1 MNIVINQIEISDY
14 APEENT
20 RKILSH
26 LTAQTE
32 VRGFILFPELCLTGF
47 PTAQNL
53 GELWQASEAGFAR
66 IVEFSRHLAATIVL
80 GHIEQCDGRFYN
92 SCFYLRNGEILHS
105 HRKRRLWIDDIG
117 IFSAGTADRT
127 CLIEDTR
134 CGSQICFD
142 LEFPEGSRALAKQGA
157 ELILMPNGNMKPYG
171 NTHFILSQARAIEN
185 QCFVVTCNRVGSGHG
200 GDFVGESLLVSP
212 TGRILTHLGDK
223 EEIAQVCID
232 INEVQESR
240 KTYTYIEQL

>member
-1 MNIVINQIEISDY
+1 MNIVINQIALSDY
-14 APEENT
+14 APDANSD
-20 RKILSH
+20 KIISLLS
-26 LTAQTE
+26 TQTD
-32 VRGFILFPELCLTGF
+32 VSGFTLFPELCLTGF
-47 PTAQNL
+47 PTADNL
-53 GELWQASEAGFAR
+53 HALWQASEAGFAR
-66 IVEFSRHLAATIVL
+66 ILEYSRRCAATVVL
-80 GHIEQCDGRFYN
+80 GHIEHCDGRFYN
-92 SCFYLRNGEILHS
+92 SCFYLRDGQVLHV
-105 HRKRRLWIDDIG
+105 HRKRHLWLDDIG
-117 IFSAGTADRT
+117 IFTPGGTEHV
-127 CLIEDTR
+127 CLIEDIR

-142 LEFPEGSRALAKQGA
+142 LEFPEGSRTLAKQGA

-223 EEIAQVCID
+223 EEIAQVAID

-240 KTYTYIEQL
+240 NTYTYIEQL